1 MALGKR
7 VFEDISSAITG
18 YCIVIHSV
26 ATLTNFLSYLMIIPY
41 LFLVVVLLLSLFF
54 FNSDKIL
61 KYTKFTYA

>member
-26 ATLTNFLSYLMIIPY
+26 ATLTNFLNYLMIIPH

>member
-26 ATLTNFLSYLMIIPY
+26 AALTNFLNYLMIIPY